1 MTVDNRVPKISI
13 IILVYNVERYV
24 EKCMR
29 SLFGQTFEDI
39 EFIII
44 DDGSSDKSIDIVK
57 NLLDYY
63 PNRKENVKII
73 IHEKNLGTSVSRR
86 QGILEARGEYVIY
99 CDSDD
104 WVEPNMF
111 ETMYSVAKK
120 RDADLVSCGCFIHT
134 SKGVIEKK
142 HISENELNN
151 FKIDNLEGVL
161 YSSLWDKLVKRS
173 LIVDN
178 KILPF
183 ENINYWEDLGMTIR
197 MRFFSKKTICIQN
210 IFYNYN
216 KLNDSSLCTTFSFEN
231 ILEQVNCAREI
242 EKFFIDQNSEK
253 RYSLELNYLKFISK
267 NRLFGY
273 DKNVCNFKLWK
284 SIYPESHDDIWK
296 YKNISFSRKLACFI
310 ALKMNSEDF
319 PWIIRALWFLKQ
331 RLFKYL

>member
-104 WVEPNMF
+104 
-111 ETMYSVAKK
+111 
-120 RDADLVSCGCFIHT
+120 C
-134 SKGVIEKK
+134 
-142 HISENELNN
+142 
-151 FKIDNLEGVL
+151 
-161 YSSLWDKLVKRS
+161 
-173 LIVDN
+173 
-178 KILPF
+178 
-183 ENINYWEDLGMTIR
+183 
-197 MRFFSKKTICIQN
+197 
-210 IFYNYN
+210 
-216 KLNDSSLCTTFSFEN
+216 
-231 ILEQVNCAREI
+231 
-242 EKFFIDQNSEK
+242 
-253 RYSLELNYLKFISK
+253 
-267 NRLFGY
+267 
-273 DKNVCNFKLWK
+273 
-284 SIYPESHDDIWK
+284 
-296 YKNISFSRKLACFI
+296 
-310 ALKMNSEDF
+310 
-319 PWIIRALWFLKQ
+319 
-331 RLFKYL
+331 